1 MEKKFFVYIL
11 ASDRNGTLYIGMTS
25 NLIKRVFEHKNEMAK
40 GFTKKY
46 HVKNLVYFEA
56 FEDAENAIIREKQL
70 KKWNRTWKLR
80 VIEEM
85 NPEWRDLFEDLCI

>member
-1 MEKKFFVYIL
+1 M

-70 KKWNRTWKLR
+70 KKWKRTWKLR